1 MIIQRDSRDMHE
13 IADGQAEL
21 ICTSPPYWGSQSDA
35 DLLQPRKNQQDYQ
48 RVVKDLRQYA
58 ESLKPVYEEIVRI
71 LKPGKALIFQI
82 KDLRYGPFSVPLSDW
97 HSELLHR
104 LGLRL
109 LGNIHWIPQVLN
121 PERHPGFLRKPKR
134 QNWRP
139 LDP

>member
-21 ICTSPPYWGSQSDA
+21 ICTSPPYWGSQSET

-82 KDLRYGPFSVPLSDW
+82 KDLRYGPFSVP
-97 HSELLHR
+97 
-104 LGLRL
+104 
-109 LGNIHWIPQVLN
+109 
-121 PERHPGFLRKPKR
+121 PERLALGTASPPGTPASGKH
-134 QNWRP
+134 Q
-139 LDP
+139 LDPPGAEP

>member
-13 IADGQAEL
+13 IEDGQAEL
-21 ICTSPPYWGSQSDA
+21 ICTSPPYWGSQSEA

-82 KDLRYGPFSVPLSDW
+82 KDLRYGPFLVPLSDW

-109 LGNIHWIPQVLN
+109 LGDIHWIP
-121 PERHPGFLRKPKR
+121 RC
-134 QNWRP
+134 
-139 LDP
+139 